1 MVQHLLFQT
10 SNYTGEY
17 LFGSYTKTREKYPNL
32 IFRSLIEEYE
42 DDDLIFTKC
51 YNYIQGE
58 EETIKSYLYNEI
70 ENSIQ
75 YLKETIQKYD
85 DGGDITMD
93 EIPNAMDQVTQVL
106 AVAKNQFT
114 HSDWLI
120 LKGDLIKFYEW
131 YQENY
136 MGDLMVIP
144 TDKEFEDLNF
154 EDLLDEQVLNIFYPE
169 LETNYIIP
177 QTISIRT
184 FLKLKDKLGELPC
197 TYLSELYLECSLD
210 DDREEYYGLIHRTGD
225 FAYKVNYIICNI
237 DYNLR
242 DTGVHSERIIGEELE
257 KLPNHLI
264 TQVYFMYLL
273 NCHFTEYEQLRISYL
288 FENNIEDILI

>member
-1 MVQHLLFQT
+1 MVQNLLFQT
-10 SNYTGEY
+10 LNYSGEY
-17 LFGSYTKTREKYPNL
+17 IFGTYTKTRDKYPNL
-32 IFRSLIEEYE
+32 IFKSLIEEYE

-51 YNYIQGE
+51 YNYIRGE

-85 DGGDITMD
+85 DGGDITVD
-93 EIPNAMDQVTQVL
+93 EIPSAMDQLTQVL

-114 HSDWLI
+114 HSNWLI
-120 LKGDLIKFYEW
+120 LKGDLIDFYKW

-136 MGDLMVIP
+136 FKDLIIP

-154 EDLLDEQVLNIFYPE
+154 DDLLDEQALHIFYPE

-197 TYLSELYLECSLD
+197 TYLSELYRECSLD
-210 DDREEYYGLIHRTGD
+210 DDREEYYGLISHTGD
-225 FAYKVNYIICNI
+225 FAYRVNYIICNI
-237 DYNLR
+237 EYNLR
-242 DTGVHSERIIGEELE
+242 DTGVHSEEIIREELE
-257 KLPNHLI
+257 SLENYII
-264 TQVYFMYLL
+264 TQAYIKYLL
-273 NCHFTEYEQLRISYL
+273 NCHFKRYEQLRVYYL
-288 FENNIEDILI
+288 QENNIDDILI